1 MMDEDDIVAVG
12 LNDGTIYL
20 YKINLLNTN
29 MMLKLDLCE
38 EVC

>member
-1 MMDEDDIVAVG
+1 MDEDDIVAVG